1 MKTLFFYALMSMS
14 GLNPQGYQAAH
25 LPEEPLQTVV
35 LTSQS
40 SPTTLV
46 ITEQSN
52 EVVHLITISGR
63 VDLGTTI
70 IPVSVTVTAPSREQA
85 EIEARKAIL
94 VMKNIFEQI

>member
-14 GLNPQGYQAAH
+14 GLNPQGYQAH

-46 ITEQSN
+46 ITKQSN

>member
-1 MKTLFFYALMSMS
+1 MKTLFFYTLMSLS
-14 GLNPQGYQAAH
+14 GLNSQGYQPH
-25 LPEEPLQTVV
+25 LNEEPLQTVAFNKQ
-35 LTSQS
+35 LS
-40 SPTTLV
+40 STTLV

-52 EVVHLITISGR
+52 EMVHFITISGR

>member
-14 GLNPQGYQAAH
+14 GLNSQGYQAH

>member
-14 GLNPQGYQAAH
+14 GLNPQGYQTQV
-25 LPEEPLQTVV
+25 PEKPLQTVV
-35 LTSQS
+35 LDGQFGS
-40 SPTTLV
+40 TTLA

>member
-1 MKTLFFYALMSMS
+1 MKTLFFYALMSLS
-14 GLNPQGYQAAH
+14 GLNPQGYQTH
-25 LPEEPLQTVV
+25 LPEEPQQTVV
-35 LTSQS
+35 LTNQFG
-40 SPTTLV
+40 PTTLV